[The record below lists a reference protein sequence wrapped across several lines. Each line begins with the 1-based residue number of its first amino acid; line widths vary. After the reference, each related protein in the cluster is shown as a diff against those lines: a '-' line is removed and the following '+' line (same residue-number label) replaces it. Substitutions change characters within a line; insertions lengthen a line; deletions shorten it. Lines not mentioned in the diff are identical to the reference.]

1 MTDYNTITTLA
12 EKYGT
17 PLYVYNRQI
26 FEKNADILLNTIL
39 PGARL
44 FYSIKANPLV
54 GVCQIF
60 RNKGLG
66 IECASAGELKTAVKA
81 GFEGQ
86 DIVFTSPGK
95 TAAEISLAME
105 IGVKVINVETVA
117 EAQLIDAIASE
128 RGVNYPIAVRINP
141 AISYSNAKIKMAGVS
156 SQFGIEEADID
167 TAIPE
172 ILALNHVTLIGVQM
186 YMGTEILMYEDAVS
200 NTEYGIKL
208 ATAMAEKFDFRLK
221 YLNVGGGFGV
231 KYFPNESPLDTDAL
245 AAAMKELKA
254 TYAEVLADTEVIFE
268 SGRFL
273 TATAGEYITRVLY
286 VKESK
291 GTKYVVCDGGSSFH
305 SASAFLG
312 RFVRNN
318 FPLHVFPEGEEKTV
332 TTITG
337 PLCTPLDV
345 IGQKVEINA
354 NIAPGDYVVIENSG
368 AYGLTYSPVFF
379 LGHELPA
386 EVLIDGEDV
395 IVLRESQDADILL
408 RGQHTL

>member
-1 MTDYNTITTLA
+1 MTDF
-12 EKYGT
+12 EKIKSLGETYGT
-17 PLYVYNRQI
+17 PLYVYDRRI
-26 FEKNADILLNTIL
+26 FEENADTLLKTIL

-60 RNKGLG
+60 KNKGLG

-81 GFEGQ
+81 GFEGK

-95 TAAEISLAME
+95 TAKEIELAME

-117 EAQLIDAIASE
+117 EAKLIDEIAAK
-128 RGVNYPIAVRINP
+128 RGVNFHIAVRINP

-167 TAIPE
+167 LAFPE
-172 ILALNHVTLIGVQM
+172 ILALSNVTLIGIQM
-186 YMGTEILMYEDAVS
+186 YMGTEILMFEDAVS

-208 ATAMAEKFDFRLK
+208 ALSLSEKFGFELK

-231 KYFPNESPLDTDAL
+231 KYFPNETPLDTEAL
-245 AAAMKELKA
+245 AAAMKELSA
-254 TYAEVLADTEVIFE
+254 TYKAALSGTEVIFE

-273 TATAGEYITRVLY
+273 TATAGEYVTKVLY

-318 FPLHVFPEGEEKTV
+318 FPLHVFPEGEEKAV

-345 IGQKVEINA
+345 LGQKVEINA
-354 NIAPGDYVVIENSG
+354 EIQPGDFVVIENSG
-368 AYGLTYSPVFF
+368 AYGLSYSPVFF

-386 EVLIDGEDV
+386 EVLLDGDQV
-395 IVLRESQDADILL
+395 KVLRESQDAELLL
-408 RGQHTL
+408 RGQHSL